1 MTARRP
7 GFFGGLGRFVRSG
20 VVAIALLATGCEPAP
35 MPYAITSLAVLP
47 PDVVPMHGLV
57 GTWVGDD
64 VSDALR
70 EHTLFR
76 IVGADSTRRL
86 IAGPEGL
93 QYYQEL
99 VDEAKTDGAV
109 DPQLASRLA
118 NRFNTNGLLLP
129 TLEVAMS
136 GLVDGRAS
144 LSFQVF
150 EPRSGLRVWMDTD
163 ERPFRGT
170 QGDAGFLRLV
180 REMAADLVNR
190 MPKPEG
196 EAP

>member
-1 MTARRP
+1 MLAQRP
-7 GFFGGLGRFVRSG
+7 GLVRGLGRFARVG
-20 VVAIALLATGCEPAP
+20 LAAIALLATGCEPSP
-35 MPYAITSLAVLP
+35 MPYAINSLAVLP
-47 PDVVPMHGLV
+47 PDVVPMHALV
-57 GTWVGDD
+57 RQWVGDD
-64 VSDALR
+64 ITNALAD
-70 EHTLFR
+70 HTLFR
-76 IVGADSTRRL
+76 VVGADSTRRL

-93 QYYQEL
+93 EYYHEL
-99 VDEAKTDGAV
+99 VDEAKTDGAI
-109 DPQLASRLA
+109 DPLVGTRLA

-129 TLEVAMS
+129 TLEVSMS
-136 GLVDGRAS
+136 GLVDGRVA

-150 EPRSGLRVWMDTD
+150 EPRSGVRVWMDTD

-180 REMAADLVNR
+180 REMAEDLVSR